1 MYKKVDTSLNFV
13 EREKEIIKFWKDN
26 GVFEKS
32 IAKNEGA
39 EEFSF
44 YDGPPTA
51 NGKPHIGHILTRV
64 MKDIIPRYQTMKGKH
79 VLRKAGWDTH
89 GLPVELEVEKLL
101 GIDGKPQIESYGIE
115 PFIKQCKQSV
125 WKYKGEW
132 EKMSDRV
139 GYWVDM
145 DNPYVTYDD
154 KYIESEWW
162 ALKEIHKKG
171 LLYKGHKIVPYC
183 PRCGTALS
191 SHEVAQG
198 YKTVKENSAVARFKV
213 KGCKNRYILA
223 WTTTPW
229 TLPSNVALCMNPDE
243 PYVEIS
249 ADGVD
254 YIMAEA
260 LVSRFFE
267 EYKVV
272 DRKLGKE
279 WEGLEYEPLFP
290 ETTAEIAR
298 ISPASAP
305 LMAHFVVC
313 DSYVTMGDGTGVVHI
328 APAFGEDDYKVG
340 KRYGLPVVQLV
351 NERGCFDERFES
363 LNGVF
368 AKKADK
374 SILDRLEK
382 EGTLFKVLPFE
393 HDYPHC
399 WRCDTPLLYY
409 ARSSWFIAVTKV
421 KEQIIASNRS
431 VNWMPD
437 TIKEG
442 RMGNFLE
449 NVIDWGLS
457 RDRYWGTPLP
467 VWVCPDCGEIEV
479 IGSKA
484 ELKEK
489 CGISAEK
496 DIELHRPY
504 LDNLTCKCPKC
515 GGLMKRTPEVIDCWF
530 DSGSM
535 PFAQYHY
542 PFENAETFQKTF
554 PADFISEAVDQTR
567 GWFYTLLVI
576 NTILF
581 GKAPF
586 KNCIVLGHVNDKN
599 GIKMSK
605 HKGNVVDPWSV
616 LDKQGADAVR
626 WYFYTGSA
634 PWLPSRFYEEAVSEA
649 QRKYIGTLWNAYAF
663 FTLYA
668 DIDKYDPSEYS
679 VGKCKLTLMDK
690 WILSKLN
697 SLVKLVDEHLARY
710 EITESSRAMGE
721 FCDVLSNWY
730 IRRGR
735 ERYWGSEMTDDKA
748 AAYTTLYVSLVT
760 LAKISAPYTPFI
772 SEMIYQN
779 LVPAFFKG
787 EPKSV
792 HLCAFPVADKALIDS
807 KLEAAMDGVM
817 DIVVLGRA
825 ARNAGNLK
833 NRQPLAE
840 MIVVTNRELSL
851 SDEEI
856 SVILDELNVK
866 KLTKSDDADKFISY
880 KLKPQ
885 LKTLGPKYGKK
896 LGAIS
901 AFLASCNAEEVVA
914 AVKDGGA
921 YELPDLGV
929 SLFAEDLQ
937 ILTESAKGYVAAAD
951 KGITVALDT
960 ALTDALIDEGV
971 ERELISKIQN
981 MRKEAGFEV
990 TDRIE
995 IYFTAEGRAAKIL
1008 RAGTFATAVL
1018 AGKAEEGARDGFT
1031 RELSINGEKATLTLI
1046 KVK

>member
-1 MYKKVDTSLNFV
+1 MYNKVDTSLNFI
-13 EREKEIIKFWKDN
+13 EREKEIIDFWKKND
-26 GVFEKS
+26 VFEQSVK
-32 IAKNEGA
+32 KNEGG

-89 GLPVELEVEKLL
+89 GLPVELEVEKTL

-162 ALKEIHKKG
+162 ALKRMHEKG

-198 YKTVKENSAVARFKV
+198 YKLVKENSAVARFKV
-213 KGCKNRYILA
+213 KGEENRYILA

-229 TLPSNVALCMNPDE
+229 TLPSNVALCMNPNE
-243 PYVEIS
+243 AYVEIK
-249 ADGVD
+249 ADGVN
-254 YIMAEA
+254 YILAKA
-260 LVSRFFE
+260 LVGNFFE
-267 EYKVV
+267 EYEVV
-272 DRKLGKE
+272 AEKSGKE
-279 WEGLEYEPLFP
+279 WEGLEYEPLFG
-290 ETTAEIAR
+290 ETAAEIVR
-298 ISPASAP
+298 ISPANAP
-305 LMAHFVVC
+305 LKAHYVVC
-313 DSYVTMGDGTGVVHI
+313 DNYVTMGDGTGVVHI

-340 KRYGLPVVQLV
+340 KRYSLPVVQLI

-363 LNGVF
+363 LNGLF

-374 SILDRLEK
+374 HVLDMLEEK
-382 EGTLFKVLPFE
+382 GLLFKVIPFE

-409 ARSSWFIAVTKV
+409 AKSSWFIEVTKV
-421 KEQIIASNRS
+421 KDDIIAANRS

-467 VWVCPDCGEIEV
+467 VWICPDCGEIQV

-489 CGISAEK
+489 CGIPADE

-504 LDNLTCKCPKC
+504 LDELTCSCPKC
-515 GGLMKRTPEVIDCWF
+515 GGKMKRTAEVIDCWF

-542 PFENAETFQKTF
+542 PFENKDLFEQTF

-605 HKGNVVDPWSV
+605 HKGNVVDPWTI

-634 PWLPSRFYEEAVSEA
+634 PWLPSRFYEEAVSEV
-649 QRKYIGTLWNAYAF
+649 QRKYIGTLWNTYAF
-663 FTLYA
+663 FCLYA
-668 DIDKYDPSEYS
+668 EIDKYDPSKFDLS
-679 VGKCKLTLMDK
+679 KCKLSVMDK

-697 SLVKLVDEHLARY
+697 SLVKLVDKDLAKY
-710 EITESSRAMGE
+710 EITESSRALQD
-721 FCDVLSNWY
+721 FADVLSNWY
-730 IRRGR
+730 VRRGR
-735 ERYWGSEMTDDKA
+735 ERYWGSEMTEDKA
-748 AAYTTLYVSLVT
+748 AAYTTLYTVLVT
-760 LAKISAPYTPFI
+760 LAKLTAPYTPFI
-772 SEMIYQN
+772 AEMMYQN
-779 LVPAFFKG
+779 LVPNFYKDA
-787 EPKSV
+787 PVSV
-792 HLCAFPVADKALIDS
+792 HLCSFPVADEAMIDS
-807 KLEAAMDGVM
+807 ELEKGMDGVL

-833 NRQPLAE
+833 NRQPLSE
-840 MIVVTNRELSL
+840 MVMVTAREFTLSEEEKQIVLE
-851 SDEEI
+851 
-856 SVILDELNVK
+856 ELNVK
-866 KLTKSDDADKFISY
+866 SLTVADDAGKYISY

-901 AFLASCNAEEVVA
+901 AFLAKCNAAEVVE
-914 AVKDGGA
+914 AVKDGGV
-921 YELPDLGV
+921 YEIVGEGV
-929 SLFAEDLQ
+929 YLKQEDLQ
-937 ILTESAKGYVAAAD
+937 IFTESANGYVSAAD
-951 KGITVALDT
+951 KGITVALNT
-960 ALTDALIDEGV
+960 HLTEELIDEGI
-971 ERELISKIQN
+971 EREIVSKIQN

-995 IYFTAEGRAAKIL
+995 VYYVASGRSEGVFEKSNF
-1008 RAGTFATAVL
+1008 AGDVL
-1018 AGKAEEGARDGFT
+1018 AGKVEAGTPEGFT
-1031 RELSINGEKATLTLI
+1031 KEQSINGEKVTITLVR
-1046 KVK
+1046 K

>member
-13 EREKEIIKFWKDN
+13 EREKEVIKFWKDN
-26 GVFEKS
+26 DVFEKS
-32 IAKNEGA
+32 ISKNEGG

-89 GLPVELEVEKLL
+89 GLPVELEVEKSL
-101 GIDGKPQIESYGIE
+101 GIDGKQQIESYGIE

-139 GYWVDM
+139 GYWADM
-145 DNPYVTYDD
+145 ENPYVTYDD

-162 ALKEIHKKG
+162 ALKEMRKKG

-198 YKTVKENSAVARFKV
+198 YKSVKENSVVARFKV
-213 KGCKNRYILA
+213 KGEENRYILA

-229 TLPSNVALCMNPDE
+229 TLPSNVALCMNPAE
-243 PYVEIS
+243 NYIELES
-249 ADGVD
+249 DGVK

-260 LVSRFFE
+260 LAHNFFE
-267 EYKVV
+267 DYKVIS
-272 DRKLGKE
+272 RKSGKE
-279 WEGLEYEPLFP
+279 WEGLEYEPLFAQ
-290 ETTAEIAR
+290 TTAEIKR

-305 LMAHFVVC
+305 AKAHYVVC
-313 DSYVTMGDGTGVVHI
+313 DNYVTMADGTGVVHI

-340 KRYGLPVVQLV
+340 KKYALPVVQLV
-351 NERGCFDERFES
+351 NERGCFDERFPE

-374 SILDRLEK
+374 TIIEMLENS
-382 EGTLFKVLPFE
+382 GLLFKVVPFE

-409 ARSSWFIAVTKV
+409 ARSSWFIKVTQV
-421 KEQIIASNRS
+421 KDDIIASNRS
-431 VNWMPD
+431 VNWMPE

-467 VWVCPDCGEIEV
+467 VWVCSDCGEIEV

-489 CGISAEK
+489 CSLPADK

-504 LDNLTCKCPKC
+504 LDDLTCTCPKC
-515 GGLMKRTPEVIDCWF
+515 GGKMKRTPEVIDCWF

-542 PFENAETFQKTF
+542 PFENKEVFERTF

-581 GKAPF
+581 GRAPF

-626 WYFYTGSA
+626 WYFYTSSA
-634 PWLPSRFYEEAVSEA
+634 PWLPSRFYEDAVSEA
-649 QRKYIGTLWNAYAF
+649 QRKYIGTVWNTYAF

-668 DIDKYDPSEYS
+668 EIDKYNPADYKLE
-679 VGKCKLTLMDK
+679 KCKLSLMDK

-697 SLVKLVDEHLARY
+697 SLIKLVDSHLAEY
-710 EITESSRAMGE
+710 EITDSARALQE
-721 FCDVLSNWY
+721 FADVLSNWY
-730 IRRGR
+730 VRRGR
-735 ERYWGSEMTDDKA
+735 ERYWGSEMTEDKA
-748 AAYTTLYVSLVT
+748 AAYTTLYTVLVT
-760 LAKISAPYTPFI
+760 LAKLTAPYTPFMA
-772 SEMIYQN
+772 EMMYSN
-779 LVPAFFKG
+779 LVPAFFPA
-787 EPKSV
+787 EPRSV
-792 HLCAFPVADKALIDS
+792 HLCSFPVADENRIDAE
-807 KLEAAMDGVM
+807 LEKGMDGVL

-833 NRQPLAE
+833 NRQPLSK
-840 MIVVTNRELSL
+840 MVVVTARDFSL
-851 SDEEI
+851 SEDEKRI
-856 SVILDELNVK
+856 VLDELNVK
-866 KLTKSDDADKFISY
+866 DFTVAEDATKYISY

-901 AFLASCNAEEVVA
+901 AFLANCNADEVVA
-914 AVKDGGA
+914 AVKDGGV
-921 YELPDLGV
+921 YEIAGEGV
-929 SLFAEDLQ
+929 FLKQEDLQ
-937 ILTESAKGYVAAAD
+937 IFTQSAEGYVAAAD

-960 ALTDALIDEGV
+960 ALTEVLIEEGI
-971 ERELISKIQN
+971 ERELVSKIQN

-990 TDRIE
+990 TDRIAV
-995 IYFTAEGRAAKIL
+995 YYKAE
-1008 RAGTFATAVL
+1008 
-1018 AGKAEEGARDGFT
+1018 GKAEKVLRKAAFAGDVLAQSITEGDADGFKK
-1031 RELSINGEKATLTLI
+1031 EQSINGEKVTLTI
-1046 KVK
+1046 VRQN